1 MAKLISNRIYL
12 DYNATSPLADSV
24 KEYLARG
31 DFSYGNASSMHMEG
45 RNSRR
50 LIIESKDYLFD
61 LFSLEKEKFE
71 IFFHSGATEALNSIV
86 KGLAMHATSQK
97 KQAHFF
103 YSTVDHSSVVKQAL
117 HLPWLGHKAH
127 ACPVDNNGQLL
138 VDKLIQ
144 DILKVT
150 GPDSIVLFN
159 FTQVN
164 NETGVVW
171 PLQIA
176 AEIKKRT
183 GCLVHV
189 DAVQAPGKI
198 TGWNNLNF
206 ALDAY
211 TYSAHKF
218 GAMKGVGFTFISD
231 HFPWIPLHA
240 GGGQQKGLR
249 SGTENVLGIYSI
261 KLALIELI
269 NNFDCA
275 RLLKM
280 KLRLE
285 STIKSLLPERVIIV
299 GENAPYRNANTT
311 NVVIKKSKS
320 DSLVS
325 AFDLKGIAVSTGSA
339 CSTGASVPSRILLEM
354 GLSEEFAKQALRF
367 SLPPNITDQEI
378 EGTEKV
384 MNVIFSSLFQAP

>member
-1 MAKLISNRIYL
+1 MSDIEQQVELSEN
-12 DYNATSPLADSV
+12 
-24 KEYLARG
+24 E
-31 DFSYGNASSMHMEG
+31 
-45 RNSRR
+45 
-50 LIIESKDYLFD
+50 IIE
-61 LFSLEKEKFE
+61 
-71 IFFHSGATEALNSIV
+71 IRRN
-86 KGLAMHATSQK
+86 
-97 KQAHFF
+97 
-103 YSTVDHSSVVKQAL
+103 
-117 HLPWLGHKAH
+117 
-127 ACPVDNNGQLL
+127 
-138 VDKLIQ
+138 
-144 DILKVT
+144 
-150 GPDSIVLFN
+150 
-159 FTQVN
+159 
-164 NETGVVW
+164 
-171 PLQIA
+171 
-176 AEIKKRT
+176 
-183 GCLVHV
+183 
-189 DAVQAPGKI
+189 
-198 TGWNNLNF
+198 
-206 ALDAY
+206 
-211 TYSAHKF
+211 
-218 GAMKGVGFTFISD
+218 
-231 HFPWIPLHA
+231 
-240 GGGQQKGLR
+240 
-249 SGTENVLGIYSI
+249 
-261 KLALIELI
+261 KLAELRKTGMAFPNQFRRDSLAGELI